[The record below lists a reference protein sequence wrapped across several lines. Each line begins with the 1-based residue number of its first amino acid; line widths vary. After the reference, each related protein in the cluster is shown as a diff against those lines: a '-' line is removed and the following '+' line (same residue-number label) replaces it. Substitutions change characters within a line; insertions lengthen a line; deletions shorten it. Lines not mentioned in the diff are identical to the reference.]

1 MEYQLYGC
9 CYGSKFPQVND
20 TRPNVE
26 LSSFTLLEEL
36 FDYCISYLVL
46 QNKLF
51 QNLVAENKNNYLTFS
66 MGRCLA
72 GQLWLGAS
80 NEVVAKTSA
89 GLQLSE
95 GLFVLEDL
103 LTK

>member
-1 MEYQLYGC
+1 MWNYLHLPFWKNYLTIV
-9 CYGSKFPQVND
+9 F
-20 TRPNVE
+20 
-26 LSSFTLLEEL
+26 
-36 FDYCISYLVL
+36 SYLVL